1 MAQPR
6 DDRPI
11 VVGVDGSESSKV
23 ALTWAVR
30 QASLEGAPV
39 QAVIA
44 WTFPAYYGW
53 APPISDQ
60 FDFAGNA
67 RAVIE
72 QTIKAVLGENS
83 SVQVSVSVVE
93 GNAAQALVDASH
105 GARLLVVGNRGHGGF
120 SEALLGS
127 VSQHCTHHA
136 ACPVIVIRD
145 SNVASA

>member
-1 MAQPR
+1 MAQPH

-11 VVGVDGSESSKV
+11 VVGVDGSESSKI
-23 ALTWAVR
+23 ALSWAVR
-30 QASLEGAPV
+30 QAGLEGAPV

-60 FDFAGNA
+60 FDFGSNA
-67 RAVIE
+67 RTVVE
-72 QTIKAVLGENS
+72 QTIKEVLGEHPPVPL
-83 SVQVSVSVVE
+83 SVAVVE
-93 GNAAQALVDASH
+93 GNAAQALVDASRS
-105 GARLLVVGNRGHGGF
+105 ARLLVVGNRGHGGF

-145 SNVASA
+145 SNVRNA